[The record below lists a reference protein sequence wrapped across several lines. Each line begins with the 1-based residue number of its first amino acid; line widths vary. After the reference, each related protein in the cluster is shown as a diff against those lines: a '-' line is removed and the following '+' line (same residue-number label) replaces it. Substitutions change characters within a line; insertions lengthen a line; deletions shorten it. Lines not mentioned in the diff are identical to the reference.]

1 MLRFFVLLLF
11 LLNLGYFAWSHGA
24 LRALGLAPAETSEP
38 QHQLQQIRPET
49 LQILR
54 MAPASDAA
62 PASAPFSVSSS
73 APSST
78 SAASSAVP
86 AASAPPTDAA
96 AAPASAPA
104 TAAEA
109 ASVAA
114 AAPHPTGPA
123 AASRPSAA
131 PTVCLQAG
139 TFDAHQ
145 AETLRK
151 ALARWPQGSW
161 TLDPVPVA
169 GRWMVYLGRFPQ
181 EDLLDK
187 KKAELRELGIAFDR
201 PGAAWE
207 PGLSLGRYSSEDAAQ
222 RALTELR
229 AKGVRTARV
238 VPERPAGTAY
248 VLRLPAVTEALR
260 PQADALRP
268 QLGGRAWRSCE
279 G

>member
-1 MLRFFVLLLF
+1 MLRLFVLLLF

-54 MAPASDAA
+54 TAPASD
-62 PASAPFSVSSS
+62 SAPG
-73 APSST
+73 
-78 SAASSAVP
+78 SAASADSTAAASANPGAGVAP
-86 AASAPPTDAA
+86 VAASAP
-96 AAPASAPA
+96 
-104 TAAEA
+104 AAEA

-114 AAPHPTGPA
+114 SVAPPTPHPPPLA
-123 AASRPSAA
+123 AASRPAAA
-131 PTVCLQAG
+131 PAVCLQAG

-161 TLDPVPVA
+161 TLEPIPVA

-181 EDLLDK
+181 ADVLDK

-207 PGLSLGRYSSEDAAQ
+207 PGLSLGRYSTEEAAQ
-222 RALTELR
+222 RALADLR

>member
-1 MLRFFVLLLF
+1 MLRLFVLLLF

-24 LRALGLAPAETSEP
+24 LRTLGLAPAETSEP

-54 MAPASDAA
+54 TAPASDAA
-62 PASAPFSVSSS
+62 SAS
-73 APSST
+73 APSSMSPAPPA
-78 SAASSAVP
+78 SAAS
-86 AASAPPTDAA
+86 SAPPTDATMGV
-96 AAPASAPA
+96 SAPA
-104 TAAEA
+104 ATSEATTKAAT
-109 ASVAA
+109 VAA
-114 AAPHPTGPA
+114 AAPDSSSPAATSRPA
-123 AASRPSAA
+123 AAPA
-131 PTVCLQAG
+131 VCLQAG
-139 TFDAHQ
+139 TFDTHQ
-145 AETLRK
+145 AEALRK

-169 GRWMVYLGRFPQ
+169 GRWMVYLGRFAQ
-181 EDLLDK
+181 ADVLDK

-201 PGAAWE
+201 PGTAWE
-207 PGLSLGRYSSEDAAQ
+207 PGLSLGRFSSEDAAQ
-222 RALTELR
+222 RALADLR
-229 AKGVRTARV
+229 TKGVRTARV

>member
-1 MLRFFVLLLF
+1 MSHLPMLRFLVLLLL

-54 MAPASDAA
+54 TAPASDAA
-62 PASAPFSVSSS
+62 PASAPSS
-73 APSST
+73 ASPSS
-78 SAASSAVP
+78 AAAP
-86 AASAPPTDAA
+86 ASSAPPTDATMDT
-96 AAPASAPA
+96 PAPA
-104 TAAEA
+104 TASEA
-109 ASVAA
+109 AAKAATVAA
-114 AAPHPTGPA
+114 PGPAGPA
-123 AASRPSAA
+123 AASGPAAA
-131 PTVCLQAG
+131 PAVCLQAG

-161 TLDPVPVA
+161 TLDPIPVA

-181 EDLLDK
+181 EDVLDK
-187 KKAELRELGIAFDR
+187 KKAELHELGIAFDR

-207 PGLSLGRYSSEDAAQ
+207 PGLSLGRYSSEEAAQ
-222 RALTELR
+222 RALAELR

-248 VLRLPAVTEALR
+248 VLRLPAVTESLR
-260 PQADALRP
+260 PQANALRP
-268 QLGGRAWRSCE
+268 QLGGRAWRNCE

>member
-24 LRALGLAPAETSEP
+24 LSTLGLAPAETSEP

-54 MAPASDAA
+54 TAPASDAA
-62 PASAPFSVSSS
+62 PASAPFSASSS
-73 APSST
+73 ASSST

-96 AAPASAPA
+96 VAPASAPA

-161 TLDPVPVA
+161 TLA
-169 GRWMVYLGRFPQ
+169 G
-181 EDLLDK
+181 ED
-187 KKAELRELGIAFDR
+187 
-201 PGAAWE
+201 
-207 PGLSLGRYSSEDAAQ
+207 
-222 RALTELR
+222 
-229 AKGVRTARV
+229 
-238 VPERPAGTAY
+238 
-248 VLRLPAVTEALR
+248 
-260 PQADALRP
+260 
-268 QLGGRAWRSCE
+268 GGRIFQPPTAAVIVDGVYPSLAALAGAREVTLSADNALP
-279 G
+279 GPPSAVIAMAPTGPPAT

>member
-54 MAPASDAA
+54 TAPASDAA
-62 PASAPFSVSSS
+62 PAAAPFSVSSS
-73 APSST
+73 APSSVLPA
-78 SAASSAVP
+78 SAAAP
-86 AASAPPTDAA
+86 AASAPPSDA

-104 TAAEA
+104 SAF
-109 ASVAA
+109 
-114 AAPHPTGPA
+114 A
-123 AASRPSAA
+123 AASRTAAA

-207 PGLSLGRYSSEDAAQ
+207 PGLSLGRYSTEEAAQ
-222 RALTELR
+222 RALADLR

-268 QLGGRAWRSCE
+268 QLGGRAWRRCE

>member
-1 MLRFFVLLLF
+1 MLRLFVLLLF

-24 LRALGLAPAETSEP
+24 LRTLGLAPAETSEP

-54 MAPASDAA
+54 TAPASDAA
-62 PASAPFSVSSS
+62 PGSAASAD
-73 APSST
+73 ST
-78 SAASSAVP
+78 SAASANPGAGV
-86 AASAPPTDAA
+86 APV
-96 AAPASAPA
+96 AAPAP
-104 TAAEA
+104 AAEA

-114 AAPHPTGPA
+114 SVAPATPHPTTLA
-123 AASRPSAA
+123 AASRNAA
-131 PTVCLQAG
+131 PPAVCLQAG
-139 TFDAHQ
+139 PFDAHQ

-151 ALARWPQGSW
+151 TLARWPQGSW
-161 TLDPVPVA
+161 TLEPIPVA

-222 RALTELR
+222 RALAELR

-268 QLGGRAWRSCE
+268 QLGGRAWRRCE

>member
-1 MLRFFVLLLF
+1 MMRLFVSLLF

-24 LRALGLAPAETSEP
+24 LRTLGLAPAETSEP

-54 MAPASDAA
+54 TAPASDAA
-62 PASAPFSVSSS
+62 PAF
-73 APSST
+73 APSSVSPGT
-78 SAASSAVP
+78 AQTPAS
-86 AASAPPTDAA
+86 SAPPTDATSGA
-96 AAPASAPA
+96 AAPAAASEAASKAATVAAAGTNPATPA
-104 TAAEA
+104 TA
-109 ASVAA
+109 SRNA
-114 AAPHPTGPA
+114 AAPA
-123 AASRPSAA
+123 
-131 PTVCLQAG
+131 VCLQAG

-151 ALARWPQGSW
+151 TLARWPQGSW
-161 TLDPVPVA
+161 TLDPMPVA

-181 EDLLDK
+181 ADVLDK
-187 KKAELRELGIAFDR
+187 KKADLRELGIAFDR

-207 PGLSLGRYSSEDAAQ
+207 PGLSLGRYSTEEAAQ
-222 RALTELR
+222 RALAELR

>member
-1 MLRFFVLLLF
+1 MLRLFVVLLL

-54 MAPASDAA
+54 TTPASDAA
-62 PASAPFSVSSS
+62 PASASLSVASS

-86 AASAPPTDAA
+86 AASALPTDAA
-96 AAPASAPA
+96 ASASAPA
-104 TAAEA
+104 TASEA
-109 ASVAA
+109 APVPPT
-114 AAPHPTGPA
+114 APIA
-123 AASRPSAA
+123 AASRAVTTPA
-131 PTVCLQAG
+131 VCLQAG

-181 EDLLDK
+181 ADLLDK

-222 RALTELR
+222 RALAELR

-268 QLGGRAWRSCE
+268 QLGGRAWRRCE

>member
-1 MLRFFVLLLF
+1 MLRLFVLLLF

-24 LRALGLAPAETSEP
+24 LRALGLAPIETTEP
-38 QHQLQQIRPET
+38 QHQLQQLRPET

-54 MAPASDAA
+54 TTPASDVA
-62 PASAPFSVSSS
+62 PASAPS
-73 APSST
+73 ADAA
-78 SAASSAVP
+78 SAASAHPS
-86 AASAPPTDAA
+86 DA

-104 TAAEA
+104 TASGT
-109 ASVAA
+109 ASVAPA
-114 AAPHPTGPA
+114 TPA
-123 AASRPSAA
+123 AAASGSTAA
-131 PTVCLQAG
+131 PAVCLQAG
-139 TFDAHQ
+139 SFDAHQ
-145 AETLRK
+145 AGALRK

-161 TLDPVPVA
+161 VLDPVPVA

-181 EDLLDK
+181 ADVLDK
-187 KKAELRELGIAFDR
+187 KKAELRDLGITFDR

-222 RALTELR
+222 RAMAELR

-238 VPERPAGTAY
+238 VPERPAGTTY